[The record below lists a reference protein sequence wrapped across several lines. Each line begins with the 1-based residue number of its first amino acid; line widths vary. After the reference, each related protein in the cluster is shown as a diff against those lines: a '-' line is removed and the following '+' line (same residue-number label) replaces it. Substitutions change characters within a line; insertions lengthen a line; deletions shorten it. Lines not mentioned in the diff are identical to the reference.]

1 MKTVTWYYRSY
12 KCKRLSYIW
21 STLLLII
28 LNDVRQTVINSNN
41 VFGADALRVRGE
53 FDLSQDFFLFLAK
66 FGFQKTD
73 IQDPNNTQGVIYG
86 NISLV
91 LTQDASEDNI
101 NESET
106 SYSYDQSSGINL
118 IITLS
123 ISYNFYTSISAN
135 NS

>member
-1 MKTVTWYYRSY
+1 MKTLTWYYGNHRI
-12 KCKRLSYIW
+12 KRLNYIW
-21 STLLLII
+21 STLVLII
-28 LNDVRQTVINSNN
+28 LNEVRLSVINSNN

-91 LTQDASEDNI
+91 LTKD
-101 NESET
+101 ESEYT
-106 SYSYDQSSGINL
+106 IYENETTYNYDQSSGMN
-118 IITLS
+118 IIISFS
-123 ISYNFYTSISAN
+123 ISYSFS
-135 NS
+135 

>member
-1 MKTVTWYYRSY
+1 MSTMKTVTWFYRSY
-12 KCKRLSYIW
+12 NCKRFNNIW

-28 LNDVRQTVINSNN
+28 LNDVRQSVINSNN

-91 LTQDASEDNI
+91 LTQDASQDTIFDN
-101 NESET
+101 ET
-106 SYSYDQSSGINL
+106 SYSYDQSSGMNF
-118 IITLS
+118 IISIS
-123 ISYNFYTSISAN
+123 ISYSFS
-135 NS
+135 

>member
-1 MKTVTWYYRSY
+1 MHQTLSKMKTVTWYYRSY
-12 KCKRLSYIW
+12 KCKRLNYVWRS
-21 STLLLII
+21 LLLII

-91 LTQDASEDNI
+91 LTQDRSEDTI
-101 NESET
+101 YENET
-106 SYSYDQSSGINL
+106 TYSNDQSSGMNFVVSF
-118 IITLS
+118 S
-123 ISYNFYTSISAN
+123 ISFGVS
-135 NS
+135 

>member
-1 MKTVTWYYRSY
+1 M
-12 KCKRLSYIW
+12 
-21 STLLLII
+21 
-28 LNDVRQTVINSNN
+28 RQTVITGNN
-41 VFGADALRVRGE
+41 VFGVDALRVRGE

-101 NESET
+101 NENET
-106 SYSYDQSSGINL
+106 SYSYDQSSGKNVIVSFVIL
-118 IITLS
+118 VL
-123 ISYNFYTSISAN
+123 YNYFDL
-135 NS
+135 

>member
-1 MKTVTWYYRSY
+1 MKTVTWYYRSV
-12 KCKRLSYIW
+12 KCKRLIYIW

-28 LNDVRQTVINSNN
+28 LNSVRQTVITGNN
-41 VFGADALRVRGE
+41 VFGVDALRVRGE

-91 LTQDASEDNI
+91 LTQDASEDTI
-101 NESET
+101 YENET
-106 SYSYDQSSGINL
+106 TYSYEQSSGMNF
-118 IITLS
+118 TVSFS
-123 ISYNFYTSISAN
+123 ISYDF
-135 NS
+135 

>member
-1 MKTVTWYYRSY
+1 MKTVTWYYRSV
-12 KCKRLSYIW
+12 KCKRLIYIW

-28 LNDVRQTVINSNN
+28 LNSVRQTVITGNN
-41 VFGADALRVRGE
+41 VFGVDALRVRGE

-91 LTQDASEDNI
+91 LTQDENEDI
-101 NESET
+101 NYENKT
-106 SYSYDQSSGINL
+106 IYSYDRSSGNIF
-118 IITLS
+118 IVSFS
-123 ISYNFYTSISAN
+123 ISYLVFHILF
-135 NS
+135 